1 MKDNISNKWIY
12 IVWIIV
18 ILAIAGSISDCSD
31 SKKTEF
37 ASIDAYIMAVD
48 NKDYEQAHK
57 ILNKLKASYLQYWKD
72 DRRANEFWTAA
83 NYIYK
88 AEMQCLLLQNDS
100 GTNRRILYVLDNF
113 TPIGEAPEAGYAYTL
128 SEHNGHY
135 EEFDAYIN
143 FATGYNKLCLEIIR
157 IALRNNNLELAK
169 SVSSSMKDNYHEERS
184 DIDKTYTYI
193 LNRRAKEEG
202 QKLIED
208 YVMYKC
214 NDESELKRE
223 TLN

>member
-1 MKDNISNKWIY
+1 MKDKWIY
-12 IVWIIV
+12 IVLV
-18 ILAIAGSISDCSD
+18 TLAIADSISDRSD

-37 ASIDAYIMAVD
+37 ASIDACIMAVD
-48 NKDYEQAHK
+48 NKDYEQAHE

-72 DRRANEFWTAA
+72 ERRANEFWTAA

-100 GTNRRILYVLDNF
+100 GTNRRFLYILDNF

-135 EEFDAYIN
+135 EEFNAYIN
-143 FATGYNKLCLEIIR
+143 FATGYNKLCLEMIR
-157 IALRNNNLELAK
+157 IALRNHNLELAK
-169 SVSSSMKDNYHEERS
+169 SVLSSVKDNYHKERS

-208 YVMYKC
+208 DLMYKC
-214 NDESELKRE
+214 NDKNGDNPGELE
-223 TLN
+223 H